1 MSIPNSAYPLL
12 PIMRQDSVY
21 YSHFTEE
28 EFAADEY
35 FQQWVLL
42 PDEET
47 QQYWTFYAQQH
58 PQQQIAINNAAKLV
72 QHLAQTGFHIPFLS
86 PNEKQQLR
94 NNIFEQISKPPVITS
109 LKRSPAT
116 SGKWWLLAAA
126 ILAVIFAFP
135 FLYPFNTHSAAGIV
149 SMASETTQI
158 RQVKKILLPDSSI
171 IILNGNSSVRYN
183 SNLATAAAR
192 EVFLEGNAY
201 FHVKQT
207 ASLTP
212 FIVHA
217 NQLKIYVTGTEFN
230 VNARSKATD
239 VVLTSGRVNVTLE
252 KGRGKTV
259 YMQAG
264 YVLNVDTVS
273 NELITAKTN
282 TALYTA
288 AWNRGEWHFEETTL
302 ATVARLIKEYYGME
316 MVFTNEAQRRLMIT
330 GVVSVN
336 DFSTLIQV
344 IEKTLN
350 ISIQTQNQQLIIINP
365 QSKQL

>member
-1 MSIPNSAYPLL
+1 M
-12 PIMRQDSVY
+12 MRPDNTY
-21 YSHFTEE
+21 YKDFTEE

-47 QQYWTFYAQQH
+47 GQYWLSYAGQH

-72 QHLAQTGFHIPFLS
+72 HHLAQTGFHVPFLS
-86 PNEKQQLR
+86 PNEKQTLK
-94 NNIFEQISKPPVITS
+94 NNIFEQISQQPVTPS
-109 LKRSPAT
+109 LKHLPGK

-126 ILAVIFAFP
+126 ILAIIFAFP
-135 FLYPFNTHSAAGIV
+135 FLYPFNSHSATDTA
-149 SMASETTQI
+149 SMTSETTQI
-158 RQVKKILLPDSSI
+158 RQVKKILLPDSSV
-171 IILNGNSSVRYN
+171 IILNGNSSLRYN

-217 NQLKIYVTGTEFN
+217 HQLKIYVTGTEFN

-239 VVLTSGRVNVTLE
+239 VVLTSGKVNVTLE
-252 KGRGKTV
+252 KDRRKTV
-259 YMQAG
+259 YMEPG
-264 YVLNVDTVS
+264 YSLNVDTLS
-273 NELITAKTN
+273 NELITSKTN
-282 TALYTA
+282 TDLYTA
-288 AWNRGEWHFEETTL
+288 AWNRGEWHFEETSL
-302 ATVARLIKEYYGME
+302 ATVARLIQEYYGME
-316 MVFTNEAQRRLMIT
+316 MVFTNEAQRQLMIT

-350 ISIQTQNQQLIIINP
+350 ISTQTQNQQLIIY
-365 QSKQL
+365 

>member
-1 MSIPNSAYPLL
+1 MKEDSAY
-12 PIMRQDSVY
+12 
-21 YSHFTEE
+21 YSNFTEE

-47 QQYWTFYAQQH
+47 EQYWISFTQNN
-58 PQQQIAINNAAKLV
+58 PKQQIAINNANKLV
-72 QHLAQTGFHIPFLS
+72 RHLTETGFHLPFLS
-86 PNEKQQLR
+86 AAEKQNLKD
-94 NNIFEQISKPPVITS
+94 NIFEQISKPHVISPVKHFPGS
-109 LKRSPAT
+109 SR
-116 SGKWWLLAAA
+116 KWWLLAAA
-126 ILAVIFAFP
+126 ALVMIFAFR
-135 FLYPFNTHSAAGIV
+135 FLSPNTPAIL
-149 SMASETTQI
+149 ASETTQI
-158 RQVKKILLPDSSI
+158 RQVKKILLPDSSVV
-171 IILNGNSSVRYN
+171 ILNGNSSLHYN
-183 SNLATAAAR
+183 SNFATASVR

-230 VNARSKATD
+230 VNARTNATN
-239 VVLTSGRVNVTLE
+239 VMLTSGKVNVTLE
-252 KGRGKTV
+252 KDTRKTV

-264 YVLNVDTVS
+264 YSLNVDTIS

-282 TALYTA
+282 TELYTA
-288 AWNRGEWHFEETTL
+288 AWNQGEWHFEETTL
-302 ATVARLIKEYYGME
+302 AVVARLIKEYYGME
-316 MVFTNEAQRRLMIT
+316 MIFTSPTQQNLMIT
-330 GVVSVN
+330 AVVSVS
-336 DFSTLIQV
+336 DFATLIQV

>member
-1 MSIPNSAYPLL
+1 MKRDSAY
-12 PIMRQDSVY
+12 
-21 YSHFTEE
+21 YSNFTEE

-42 PDEET
+42 PDEQTE
-47 QQYWTFYAQQH
+47 QYWISFAQNN
-58 PQQQIAINNAAKLV
+58 PNQQIAVNNASKLV
-72 QHLAQTGFHIPFLS
+72 RHLAETGFHLPFLL
-86 PNEKQQLR
+86 PAEKQNLKD
-94 NNIFEQISKPPVITS
+94 NIFEQISKPPVI
-109 LKRSPAT
+109 SPVKHFPGS

-126 ILAVIFAFP
+126 ALVMIFAFR
-135 FLYPFNTHSAAGIV
+135 FLSPGTPAAL
-149 SMASETTQI
+149 ASESTQI
-158 RQVKKILLPDSSI
+158 RQVKKILLPDSSVV
-171 IILNGNSSVRYN
+171 ILNGNSSLHYN
-183 SNLATAAAR
+183 SNFATAAVR

-230 VNARSKATD
+230 VNARTNATD
-239 VVLTSGRVNVTLE
+239 VVLTSGKVNVTLE
-252 KGRGKTV
+252 KDTRKTV

-264 YVLNVDTVS
+264 YSLNVDTIS

-282 TALYTA
+282 TELYTA
-288 AWNRGEWHFEETTL
+288 AWNQGEWHFEETTL
-302 ATVARLIKEYYGME
+302 AVVARLIKEYYGME
-316 MVFTNEAQRRLMIT
+316 MIFTSPTQQNLMIT
-330 GVVSVN
+330 AVVSVS
-336 DFSTLIQV
+336 DFATLIQV